1 MKRRFTSQD
10 DVEWEAEATPVQPQ
24 RSPRAKFALIDDVP
38 WRIQFTSDRPPYRA
52 WADVPS
58 DVGMGLMDLPR
69 EKLVTILNAAL

>member
-10 DVEWEAEATPVQPQ
+10 GVEWEAEATPLQQ
-24 RSPRAKFALIDDVP
+24 ERAPSTKFALIDEVP

-52 WADVPS
+52 WADVTS

-69 EKLVTILNAAL
+69 EKLVTILNTAL